1 MELSPFTMQV
11 LKNFAS
17 INSNIVIHEG
27 STIRT
32 MAEAKNILGHANVSE
47 VFPQAFGIYDLSEFL
62 SVIGLV
68 DTPRIR
74 FEDSYALI
82 GDSSGRTQIK
92 YFFSDTSMLT
102 TPTKQIAEPD
112 ADVSFVLDQNT
123 LNSLKRSAS
132 VLGHSEVSV
141 TGKNNIITLTVMD
154 KDNSTSNTYSIDV
167 DGDYNSDNFNFI
179 ININNL
185 KMIAGDYNVRFSSKL
200 ISQFTHTTH
209 DLRYWVAL
217 EKTSTYQ

>member
-47 VFPQAFGIYDLSEFL
+47 VFPQTFGIYDLSEFL

-74 FEDSYALI
+74 FEENYALI

-92 YFFSDTSMLT
+92 YFFSDPSMLT
-102 TPTKQIAEPD
+102 TPTKAIAEPD

-141 TGKNNIITLTVMD
+141 TGKNNVITLTVMD

-167 DGDYNSDNFNFI
+167 DGEYNSDNFNFI
-179 ININNL
+179 LNINNL
-185 KMIAGDYNVRFSSKL
+185 KMIAGDYDVRFSSKL
-200 ISQFTHTTH
+200 ISQFTNTSNN
-209 DLRYWVAL
+209 LRYWVAL